1 MSFIIF
7 LLLGLKFL
15 VELCVQIQ
23 IVVKSLLGAQCKT
36 WVGEIQLLGI
46 LYGVRKGQVISVLTL
61 SDFARAKIMYLVRF
75 Y

>member
-15 VELCVQIQ
+15 VVLCVQIQ

-46 LYGVRKGQVISVLTL
+46 RYGARKGQGISVLTL
-61 SDFARAKIMYLVRF
+61 
-75 Y
+75 